1 MENNYHPIENV
12 LSETLSNLKNIVDI
26 NTVVGDPIKTPNG
39 TVVIPISRISLGYV
53 GGGGELSTLP
63 VKKGE
68 YPFATGTGAGVNIVP
83 IGFLIQDKEDT
94 RFIQTS
100 VGEGFEKILTS
111 LSNIMQKISVS
122 LREKGSE
129 EE

>member
-1 MENNYHPIENV
+1 MENKYHPIENV
-12 LSETLSNLKNIVDI
+12 LNETLSNIKNIIDI
-26 NTVVGDPIKTPNG
+26 NTVVGEPINSPNG
-39 TVVIPISRISLGYV
+39 SVIIPISKISLGYV

-68 YPFATGTGAGVNIVP
+68 YPFATGTGAGVNITP
-83 IGFLIQDKEDT
+83 IGFLIQDDNDT

-100 VGEGFEKILTS
+100 VGEGFEKVLTS
-111 LSNIMQKISVS
+111 LSNIMQKISVGI
-122 LREKGSE
+122 REKKSE